1 MAEEGADL
9 ILLDLAAPIETI
21 DYPLPT
27 PADLEET
34 ARRVTEAGG
43 RCVTAIVDVRDV
55 PGMQNAVSR
64 GVEILGRLD
73 VVVANAGVLNSP
85 KPTWEL
91 SLLEWE
97 TVIGVNLTGVWA
109 TLKAALPHVIEGGR
123 GGSVVIIS
131 SIAGG
136 RGCPNVAPYV
146 SAKHGVV
153 GLART
158 AANELAAQRIRVNT
172 VHPTNVRTEMIDN
185 PVSAR
190 IFRPDMQDPTL
201 DDGVEPLQR
210 VNLMDVPWI
219 SADDIA
225 DTVIFL
231 ASDDS
236 KFITGSSIPVDAGSW
251 AKWPG

>member
-1 MAEEGADL
+1 
-9 ILLDLAAPIETI
+9 
-21 DYPLPT
+21 
-27 PADLEET
+27 
-34 ARRVTEAGG
+34 
-43 RCVTAIVDVRDV
+43 
-55 PGMQNAVSR
+55 
-64 GVEILGRLD
+64 
-73 VVVANAGVLNSP
+73 
-85 KPTWEL
+85 
-91 SLLEWE
+91 
-97 TVIGVNLTGVWA
+97 
-109 TLKAALPHVIEGGR
+109 
-123 GGSVVIIS
+123 
-131 SIAGG
+131 
-136 RGCPNVAPYV
+136 
-146 SAKHGVV
+146 
-153 GLART
+153 
-158 AANELAAQRIRVNT
+158 
-172 VHPTNVRTEMIDN
+172 MIDN